1 VLDDDD
7 GREEGSI
14 FYYTFFFM
22 TPREEMTDLHHPEIT
37 IGEPCCPSSCLYER
51 ERDIDAAL
59 YNNNNIAGIK
69 GDNCCFA
76 LPLLSM
82 TLDS

>member
-1 VLDDDD
+1 L
-7 GREEGSI
+7 S
-14 FYYTFFFM
+14 FFLSLE
-22 TPREEMTDLHHPEIT
+22 R
-37 IGEPCCPSSCLYER
+37 ER

-76 LPLLSM
+76 LPC
-82 TLDS
+82 